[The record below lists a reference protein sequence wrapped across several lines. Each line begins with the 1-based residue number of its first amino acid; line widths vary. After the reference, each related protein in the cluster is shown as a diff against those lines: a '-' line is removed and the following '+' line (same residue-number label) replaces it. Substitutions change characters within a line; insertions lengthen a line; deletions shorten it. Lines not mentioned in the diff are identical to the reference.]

1 MIMQSLPHD
10 RPYIPLR
17 LCKFR
22 QLSECLGNGCFTEVH
37 VCAWVLFGRCNVIHR
52 DIDRKEERYG
62 PEVEPDFS
70 AYKAKSVAMR
80 TKSSDIASRVNL
92 LPSLLEILKENLS
105 LLNMATPW

>member
-1 MIMQSLPHD
+1 MAVSQ
-10 RPYIPLR
+10 
-17 LCKFR
+17 KFTFVR
-22 QLSECLGNGCFTEVH
+22 GCCSVD
-37 VCAWVLFGRCNVIHR
+37 V
-52 DIDRKEERYG
+52 DRKEERYG